1 MLWPIAGDGSSRRCA
16 SVKGRGCPRP
26 HRRTFAAA
34 IRASALSKASA
45 LCHPWASLAAY
56 AGSWG
61 VGNPSCHIISAAN
74 DAAWLDE
81 HSPTRRSERIPLS
94 SPCRCSTTVQVTLG
108 LRASAYALGLEAVG
122 AQPRS
127 WCSGINPSVP
137 SGPPEDGCWQGG
149 AKSRFESDRA
159 SHMAAAMAMVMAM
172 AFCIVVVS
180 RCSVGSPTK
189 GSMCQADTSR
199 RRPAR
204 LALSC
209 TQTPRR
215 ATPSCAFLCRSQP
228 ACLRTAHTGQKI
240 P

>member
-1 MLWPIAGDGSSRRCA
+1 LPSLGFAGRLRRLL
-16 SVKGRGCPRP
+16 GRGQPL
-26 HRRTFAAA
+26 
-34 IRASALSKASA
+34 LS
-45 LCHPWASLAAY
+45 
-56 AGSWG
+56 
-61 VGNPSCHIISAAN
+61 HIISAAN
-74 DAAWLDE
+74 DAERLDE
-81 HSPTRRSERIPLS
+81 HSPTRRSEGRLLS
-94 SPCRCSTTVQVTLG
+94 L
-108 LRASAYALGLEAVG
+108 YALGLEAVG

-172 AFCIVVVS
+172 AFCMVVVN
-180 RCSVGSPTK
+180 RCSLGSPTK

-209 TQTPRR
+209 TQTPRPAR
-215 ATPSCAFLCRSQP
+215 PSCVFLCRSQP
-228 ACLRTAHTGQKI
+228 ACLRTGHTGQKI